1 MAYGLFEKAGA
12 IAPRCN
18 FARVVV
24 NGEDLGIYTHVESVK
39 KPMLRRHFEDDD
51 GNLYEGQ
58 AADFV
63 DVSVDRIELK
73 TNEVENDRS
82 DLDAVVNALL
92 VDDNALI
99 EALGEVIDLDSF
111 LTFWAMEVMT
121 AHWDSYSGGRNN
133 YLTYHDPTSDRFHFI
148 PWGTDGAFTGVRLF
162 NPANTAVS
170 VLAEGRIANRL
181 YAHPEGRAMYFA
193 RLGELFEEVWHE
205 EELASEAERI
215 GALTEASE
223 ELITT
228 QRDFIFRQG
237 NALRA
242 ELMIAS
248 EDAPA
253 WIDGPE
259 PRPEPD
265 NCDAL
270 NLAGMNGTFETVWRI
285 GLPGPGGSAN
295 VIFAGNPI
303 LTGSLLTS
311 AGVDPAVNP
320 NVVNILLVSPV
331 QGLAVLVRVPLAYFE
346 PGRTIAMHGFE
357 SNAILLSIDLASS
370 EFELLGFVGGGT
382 ITFDEASTVPG
393 QPVSGSFE
401 GLFAQINVF

>member
-1 MAYGLFEKAGA
+1 M
-12 IAPRCN
+12 
-18 FARVVV
+18 
-24 NGEDLGIYTHVESVK
+24 
-39 KPMLRRHFEDDD
+39 
-51 GNLYEGQ
+51 
-58 AADFV
+58 
-63 DVSVDRIELK
+63 
-73 TNEVENDRS
+73 
-82 DLDAVVNALL
+82 
-92 VDDNALI
+92 
-99 EALGEVIDLDSF
+99 
-111 LTFWAMEVMT
+111 
-121 AHWDSYSGGRNN
+121 
-133 YLTYHDPTSDRFHFI
+133 YL
-148 PWGTDGAFTGVRLF
+148 
-162 NPANTAVS
+162 
-170 VLAEGRIANRL
+170 
-181 YAHPEGRAMYFA
+181 A

-215 GALTEASE
+215 GALTEAPE

-237 NALRA
+237 DALRA
-242 ELMIAS
+242 ELMITP

-285 GLPGPGGSAN
+285 GLPGPGGAAN
-295 VIFAGNPI
+295 VIFAENPI

-320 NVVNILLVSPV
+320 NVVNILLVSTA

-346 PGRTIAMHGFE
+346 PGRTIAMHGLE
-357 SNAILLSIDLASS
+357 SNAILLRIDLPSI
-370 EFELLGFVGGGT
+370 EFEFLGFVGGGT